1 MNMYTSIA
9 NHLPFILTA
18 PMAIHPARVRK
29 YQVSV
34 DRQAMQQDNHWLLD
48 PPDTK

>member
-1 MNMYTSIA
+1 MYMYTSIA
-9 NHLPFILTA
+9 NHLPFILI
-18 PMAIHPARVRK
+18 MAIHSARVRK

>member
-1 MNMYTSIA
+1 MYMYMYTSIA
-9 NHLPFILTA
+9 NHLPFILT
-18 PMAIHPARVRK
+18 MAIHPARVRQ